1 MRQPGIIPSLFREV
15 YGVSFYHYFIKS
27 LEAKKIIKLPKAKHK
42 IALIDVFEFKPNQI
56 LNLDYKLRTDLFK
69 SLVFRINR
77 NDAIKTVTS
86 NWERHGYFILTANN
100 RIHAFAKAKRAR
112 KLINNH
118 IGTLH
123 EK

>member
-1 MRQPGIIPSLFREV
+1 M
-15 YGVSFYHYFIKS
+15 
-27 LEAKKIIKLPKAKHK
+27 
-42 IALIDVFEFKPNQI
+42 IDVFEFKQNQI
-56 LNLDYKLRTDLFK
+56 LNLDYKLKTDLIK

-77 NDAIKTVTS
+77 NDPIKTVAS
-86 NWERHGYFILTANN
+86 NWDRHGYFILTANN

-112 KLINNH
+112 KLINSH